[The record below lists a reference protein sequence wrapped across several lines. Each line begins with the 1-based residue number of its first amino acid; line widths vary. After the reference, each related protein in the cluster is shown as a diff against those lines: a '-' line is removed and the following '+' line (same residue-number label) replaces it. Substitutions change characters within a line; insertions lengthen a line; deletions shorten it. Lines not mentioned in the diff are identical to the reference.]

1 MIHVP
6 DRLGRVLSDQIVYS
20 VCITLA
26 IDAPMTWIRI
36 IEPAEA
42 DGRLAKIYQRS
53 AGGGQV
59 DQILLAHSLR
69 PHTLEGHMALYRAVL
84 NHPRNTLDPAFAEA
98 IGVLVSRA
106 NGCSYCVEH
115 HTAGMRQALA
125 DPERA
130 EVWARVLEN
139 GPREEVFDTRQRA
152 ALAYAEQLTLAPAE
166 VSESEVSLL
175 RKSGWSD
182 GEILEI
188 NQITAYFCYA
198 NRTVLGLGVTAEGE
212 KLGAH
217 PDE

>member
-1 MIHVP
+1 MIHGP
-6 DRLGRVLSDQIVYS
+6 GRLGRVLFDQIVYS
-20 VCITLA
+20 FCTTFA
-26 IDAPMTWIRI
+26 IDPPMTWIRI
-36 IEPAEA
+36 IEPAES
-42 DGRLAKIYQRS
+42 DDRLAKIYQQS

-84 NHPRNTLDPAFAEA
+84 HHPRNMLDAAFAEA

-106 NGCSYCVEH
+106 NGCDYCVDH
-115 HTAGMRQALA
+115 HTAGMRRALRNP
-125 DPERA
+125 DRA
-130 EVWARVLEN
+130 EAWKLALES
-139 GPREEVFDTRQRA
+139 GPREEIFDTRQRA

-166 VSESEVSLL
+166 VSESEISLL

-198 NRTVLGLGVTAEGE
+198 NRTVLGLGVTTEGE
-212 KLGAH
+212 KLGEH
-217 PDE
+217 SEQ

>member
-1 MIHVP
+1 
-6 DRLGRVLSDQIVYS
+6 
-20 VCITLA
+20 
-26 IDAPMTWIRI
+26 MTWIKI

-42 DGRLAKIYQRS
+42 DGRLARIYERS

-84 NHPRNTLDPAFAEA
+84 HHPGNTLDQSFAEA

-106 NGCSYCVEH
+106 NGCDYCVEH
-115 HTAGMRQALA
+115 HLAGMRRALA
-125 DPERA
+125 DPARGTA
-130 EVWARVLEN
+130 WARALED

-152 ALAYAEQLTLAPAE
+152 ALVYAEQLALAPAE
-166 VSESEVSLL
+166 IAESEIQLL
-175 RKSGWSD
+175 RKVGWDD

-198 NRTVLGLGVTAEGE
+198 NRTVLGLGVTSEGE
-212 KLGAH
+212 KLGEH
-217 PDE
+217 PPRE